1 VLNKTLPD
9 VAVGRIFDNV
19 SDVIQRACSPVTTV
33 GAQCVSNGW
42 VAVGIKTQRF
52 VGTQAG
58 AW

>member
-1 VLNKTLPD
+1 MLNDTLPD
-9 VAVGRIFDNV
+9 VAVGCVFDDV
-19 SDVIQRACSPVTTV
+19 SDVVQRACSPVATV
-33 GAQCVSNGW
+33 GAQGVSDGW